1 MTTWLFCSKLRLYLI
16 VIPQLRGAKPGDR
29 AARIWV
35 HPGPSAQRKN
45 ERQRMGPE
53 GRMADEEGPSVRE
66 AAGLR
71 ESWGPG
77 GWGGFG
83 KVAHRSE
90 SLLGT

>member
-1 MTTWLFCSKLRLYLI
+1 
-16 VIPQLRGAKPGDR
+16 
-29 AARIWV
+29 
-35 HPGPSAQRKN
+35 
-45 ERQRMGPE
+45 MGPE